1 MKKKLLC
8 VLVTFTVPLFLYMNV
23 WQSYRFTS
31 QYFEV
36 KGLIST
42 QERLISDNSLLLNRV
57 AVLQSP
63 TNIARSA
70 KDELLLVPVDESHV
84 VRIEVVKDE

>member
-1 MKKKLLC
+1 MKKKFLC
-8 VLVTFTVPLFLYMNV
+8 VLVTFTVPLFLYLNV

-63 TNIARSA
+63 TNIAKSA
-70 KDELLLVPVDESHV
+70 KDELLLVPVEESDV